1 MIYEAIGP
9 LMRHAGEALTTRHG
23 ERSPKDVRTD
33 REFRQIATLLSRI
46 GDIWPY
52 LFDALDRE
60 NRTFAATLDAVRAEC
75 AANSVQLPEPTVAS
89 LDPLVRYRENLADLD
104 ATVLAL
110 QQHVGRPWADAA
122 VRRLRAGLAE
132 AADIQGELI
141 DRALT
146 V

>member
-23 ERSPKDVRTD
+23 GSGPRDVRTD
-33 REFRQIATLLSRI
+33 REFRQIATLMSRI
-46 GDIWPY
+46 GSIWPH
-52 LFDALDRE
+52 LFDSLDRE
-60 NRTFAATLDAVRAEC
+60 NRVFAATLDDVRARC
-75 AANSVQLPEPTVAS
+75 GANRVDLPPPAVGS
-89 LDPLVRYRENLADLD
+89 PDPLVRYREALADLD
-104 ATVLAL
+104 VVLVAL
-110 QQHVGRPWADAA
+110 QDHLGEPWADAA

-141 DRALT
+141 DQALA